1 VWIAGL
7 AVLASVLAFGALQR
21 PALDRLT
28 FLVFDAYQR
37 LAPRPHAGAPVAV
50 VDIDE
55 ASIDELGQWPW
66 PRTTLAKLVDR
77 LGELGAVTTVFDI
90 VFPDPDRLSPSMLAE
105 ELRQG
110 GVEFTLPTVEGLDND
125 ATFGAAIAKG
135 RVVVGIAIGNET
147 AGEVSPPIAGFSY
160 GGTDP
165 ATFLPAFRGA
175 VVNLPVITEPAAG
188 MGSFSFPPSAD
199 GLVRTMPLVTSVNGK
214 LYPSLAVEALRV
226 AQSASGYVIRTTGSS
241 GEADTGRP
249 AMVSLRVGDLDVP
262 TGPDGQFWIY
272 YSDTAPVGIPAK
284 DLLSDPP
291 TAAAAAAVAGKIV
304 LIGTSALGLRDLV
317 ATPMNVSMPGVAVHA
332 EIIDQIVGGAFLA
345 RPDWAHGAELLAA
358 ALLGVLLLAIARQ
371 GGALASSAT
380 ALILIAVSFAASYAA
395 FATQHLLLD
404 PLLPA
409 LAVVLV
415 FAVTMPLLLR
425 LTDRE
430 RQFIRRAFD
439 HYLAPALVERL
450 AEDPSALAL
459 GGENRELSV
468 LFTDIRGFTSLAE
481 RLDPKMV
488 TSLLNGFL
496 TPMTDVLLRNEATI
510 DKYMGDAIM
519 AFWNAPLDITDHRRK
534 ACHAALEMIAALDRL
549 NHERGSKI
557 GMGVGIHTDICCVGN
572 LGSEQRFSYSAIG
585 DGVNLASRVEG
596 LTRLYGVAAIVTDA
610 VRQGAP
616 EMAFIEIDRV
626 RVVGRAEPV
635 TVYALMGDVTLAK
648 MPAFR
653 AFAADHEAFLT
664 AYRALDA
671 HTAERLSVARAHAVV
686 PMDTLY
692 GVYAERLAEMR
703 ERPPAPG
710 WDGTFMIQKK

>member
-1 VWIAGL
+1 
-7 AVLASVLAFGALQR
+7 VLAAVLAFGALQR
-21 PALDRLT
+21 EALDRLT

-37 LAPRPHAGAPVAV
+37 VTPRPAAGAPVVV

-55 ASIDELGQWPW
+55 ASIAAEGQWPW
-66 PRTTLAKLVDR
+66 PRTTLANLVDR
-77 LGELGAVTTVFDI
+77 LGEMGAVTTVFDI

-105 ELRQG
+105 QLKKG
-110 GVEFTLPTVEGLDND
+110 DVEFSLPNVEGLDND
-125 ATFGAAIAKG
+125 VEFGTAIK
-135 RVVVGIAIGNET
+135 RNKVVVGIAIGNET
-147 AGEVSPPIAGFSY
+147 EGIVPMALAGFSY
-160 GGTDP
+160 GGANPIDY
-165 ATFLPAFRGA
+165 LPAYRGG
-175 VVNLPVITEPAAG
+175 VINLPVITEFASG

-199 GLVRTMPLVTSVNGK
+199 GLVRTMPLVAAVGGSI
-214 LYPSLAVEALRV
+214 YPSLAVEALRV
-226 AQSASGYVIRTTGSS
+226 AQGANGYIIKSTGSS

-249 AMVSLRVGDLDVP
+249 GMVALRVGDLEVP

-272 YSDTAPVGIPAK
+272 YSDTTPPSISAK

-291 TAAAAAAVAGKIV
+291 TAEASAAVAGKIV
-304 LIGTSALGLRDLV
+304 LVGTSALGLRDLV
-317 ATPMNVSMPGVAVHA
+317 ATPMSVSMPGVAVHA
-332 EIIDQIVGGAFLA
+332 EIIDQIVGGAFLS

-358 ALLGVLLLAIARQ
+358 ALLGVLLLAVARL

-380 ALILIAVSFAASYAA
+380 AAVLIAIAFAASWAA
-395 FATQHLLLD
+395 FATQRLLLD

-409 LAVVLV
+409 LAVALV

-450 AEDPSALAL
+450 ADDPAALAL

-468 LFTDIRGFTSLAE
+468 LFTDIRGFTGLAE

-519 AFWNAPLDITDHRRK
+519 AFWNAPLDIPDHRRK
-534 ACHAALEMIAALDRL
+534 ACHAALEMMDAVVRL
-549 NHERGSKI
+549 NEGRERRI
-557 GMGVGIHTDICCVGN
+557 GMGIGIHTDICCVGN

-596 LTRLYGVAAIVTDA
+596 LTRLYGVGAIVTDA
-610 VRQGAP
+610 VRDGAP

-626 RVVGRAEPV
+626 RVVGRSEPV
-635 TVYALMGDVTLAK
+635 AVFALLGPASLAQS
-648 MPAFR
+648 PAFA
-653 AFAADHEAFLT
+653 AFAADHAAFLA
-664 AYRALDA
+664 AYRAQDSRAGDL
-671 HTAERLSVARAHAVV
+671 LGQARTHAVV

-692 GVYAERLAEMR
+692 GVYAGRLAQMR
-703 ERPPAPG
+703 EHPPAPG
-710 WDGTFMIQKK
+710 WDGTFTIGKK